1 MNTTTLFDY
10 DQQAPLA
17 IEVLASQLREGA
29 VVQDV
34 TYASPRGGKVSAY
47 LIVPQRPGPSGHHA
61 GLIFA
66 HWGEGNREEFVEEA
80 IALASY
86 GVVSLCLDAPYRRP
100 EALRSPAFD
109 PQASPQEEEIQFITD
124 VRRAVDV
131 LAARPDVDPRRLGYV
146 GHSYGATFGG
156 VVAGVEKRIK
166 AYVLMAGYVSLTHS
180 YRVTE
185 HPAIARER
193 EATPPEQWEH
203 YLRLMEPL
211 DAVHYIGQATPS
223 AVFFQ
228 FALHDEFI
236 TEDEARRYE
245 HAASEPKVARWYDC
259 GHAFDEQARQDR
271 LRWLSQELA
280 LGADGSMADQESTPQ
295 R

>member
-1 MNTTTLFDY
+1 MPAIWYSREQAQPIPSGNWAQTMDNTAQFDY
-10 DQQAPLA
+10 DWQAPLA
-17 IEVLASQLREGA
+17 AEVLASRPRDGS
-29 VVQDV
+29 VVEDV
-34 TYASPRGGKVSAY
+34 TFASPRGGKVPAY
-47 LIVPQRPGPSGHHA
+47 LIVPQRPSLAGPYA
-61 GLIFA
+61 GLIFV
-66 HWGEGNREEFVEEA
+66 HWGEGDREEFVEEA
-80 IALASY
+80 SALAGY

-100 EALRSPAFD
+100 KALRSPAFD
-109 PQASPQEEEIQFITD
+109 PQEAPQEEEIQFITD

-131 LAARPDVDPRRLGYV
+131 LAAQPDVDPQRLGYV

-185 HPAIARER
+185 HPTIARER
-193 EATPPEQWEH
+193 AATPPEQWEH
-203 YLRLMEPL
+203 YLRLLEPL
-211 DAVHYIGQATPS
+211 DAVHYIGQTAPA

-245 HAASEPKVARWYDC
+245 QAAGDPKVARWYDC

-271 LRWLSQELA
+271 PR
-280 LGADGSMADQESTPQ
+280 
-295 R
+295 